1 MKQPISA
8 PQLRDEL
15 VRRRLLGT
23 ASTAAL
29 LPSPE
34 RPWFISVLLGTTA
47 WLAGLFML
55 SFIWMLFTPRTAGA
69 YAVCGL
75 ILLAAA
81 FGLYAADRAGAF
93 FGQLALTLSIAGQLA
108 IVFAAHET
116 THSATATAAFTMA
129 LQLLLLFVMPN
140 RLAKLIAAFFACCA
154 WALAVRLG
162 WWGEKSFITTQHV
175 ALAPALIGWCVVWM
189 PIVAAAHA
197 LLVNEHRW
205 MASGL
210 QQTARAA
217 LTGLLLGLAT
227 ATWLS
232 APLGTL
238 VLWGDQPRSNW
249 LVLWPLLGVMA
260 ALIAAIYAFRLRH
273 RALIGVAILGALQY
287 VGQFYYLLGTT
298 LLIKSCIMLAIG
310 LLALLAVFALKRR
323 GSLPEAAS

>member
-8 PQLRDEL
+8 SQLRDEL
-15 VRRRLLGT
+15 VRRRLLG
-23 ASTAAL
+23 ASSTAAL
-29 LPSPE
+29 PPPVG
-34 RPWFISVLLGTTA
+34 RPWFISILLGTSA
-47 WLAGLFML
+47 WLASLFAL
-55 SFIWMLFTPRTAGA
+55 GFIWMLFTPRTAGA

-75 ILLAAA
+75 ILLAAT

-108 IVFAAHET
+108 MVFAAHEA
-116 THSATATAAFTMA
+116 THSATITAVFTAA

-154 WALAVRLG
+154 WAMVVRLG
-162 WWGEKSFITTQHV
+162 WWGEKGFITMQDV
-175 ALAPALIGWCVVWM
+175 APGQALIGWFVVWL
-189 PIVAAAHA
+189 PVVAAVHA
-197 LLVNEHRW
+197 LLMNEHRW

-232 APLGTL
+232 APLSTL

-249 LVLWPLLGVMA
+249 LVLWPLLGVLA

-310 LLALLAVFALKRR
+310 VLALLAAFALKRQS
-323 GSLPEAAS
+323 SLPEAAS